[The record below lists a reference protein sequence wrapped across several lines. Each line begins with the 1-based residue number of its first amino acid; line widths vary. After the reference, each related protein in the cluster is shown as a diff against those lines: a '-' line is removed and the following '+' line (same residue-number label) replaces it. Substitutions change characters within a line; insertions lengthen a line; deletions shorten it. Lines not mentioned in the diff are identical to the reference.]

1 MTQAPGSNPV
11 VSMDP
16 VRMDAHLPL
25 RLPDDDLVPLL
36 RKASSDD
43 LGILVE
49 CIHKDRNEELSSVPA
64 FQELN
69 PRAGDNIYD
78 GDHRAYADD
87 IAAEIQRYCGN
98 TISNAFRGGK
108 GVPYIEA
115 VRDVAD
121 RLGVN
126 YNRNAAVDRIERE
139 ILLKVLEKAYEK
151 MSDEEKR
158 ELLDELGVSNASGI
172 VPSLLPVMAI
182 QGSLA
187 KKGLVALVL
196 SAIVANAIVN
206 TLVKPTVMY
215 GAGLAA
221 SIVAPRAT
229 TMFLG
234 PGSPGRSLPDGGLV
248 PVRPGEVPPTGC
260 GALRRPR
267 LVPAPEILH
276 LPVVLGNAAGN
287 REFLSDLRLR
297 NRAGPVIER
306 YSSSPDANV
315 ASAPKAPDPTKRLP
329 RCATASA
336 SETGPTVYLRRR
348 PLPGWC
354 LASAADSRPE
364 DIGWGTAEHSI
375 RMQASYQLAQARRER
390 TVARRQAEVKF
401 A

>member
-158 ELLDELGVSNASGI
+158 ELLDELGVSNALGI

-234 PGSPGRSLPDGGLV
+234 PIGWALTAGWAAWSLYDLGGPAYRVLV
-248 PVRPGEVPPTGC
+248 PCVAHVSFLRQKYCTCQSCWEVQPAIASFCQTC
-260 GALRRPR
+260 GAGI
-267 LVPAPEILH
+267 E
-276 LPVVLGNAAGN
+276 PV
-287 REFLSDLRLR
+287 R
-297 NRAGPVIER
+297 
-306 YSSSPDANV
+306 
-315 ASAPKAPDPTKRLP
+315 
-329 RCATASA
+329 
-336 SETGPTVYLRRR
+336 
-348 PLPGWC
+348 
-354 LASAADSRPE
+354 
-364 DIGWGTAEHSI
+364 
-375 RMQASYQLAQARRER
+375 
-390 TVARRQAEVKF
+390 
-401 A
+401 